1 MGIVNVTPDSF
12 SDGGE
17 AFDPAR
23 AIERA
28 WRLKEDGADI
38 LDLGGESTRPG
49 APPVGAEEELAR
61 IMPVIEGLKGIGIPL
76 SIDTYKPVVMRE
88 AVRAGVGFINDINAL
103 QAEGAVAAAAAL
115 PAAVCLMH
123 MQGEPRTMQRAP
135 SYHDVVGEVHAFLAR
150 RVAAARQAG
159 IARERLTV
167 DPGFG
172 FGKGL
177 EHNLVLLRH
186 LGRFSDLGVPIL
198 VGLSRKSMI
207 GQLTGRPVGER
218 VSGSVAAAV
227 LAVVEGARIVRVHD
241 VRATRDALAVVAAFQ
256 ETV

>member
-12 SDGGE
+12 SAGGE
-17 AFDPAR
+17 AFGPAR
-23 AIERA
+23 AVDRA
-28 WRLKEDGADI
+28 WRLKEEGADI

-61 IMPVIEGLKGIGIPL
+61 ILPVLEGLKGIGIPL

-103 QAEGAVAAAAAL
+103 QAEGAVAVAAAL

-135 SYHDVVGEVHAFLAR
+135 SYDDVVGEVHAFLAR
-150 RVAAARQAG
+150 RVAAALQAG
-159 IARERLTV
+159 IARDRLTV

-177 EHNLVLLRH
+177 EHNLALLRH
-186 LGRFSDLGVPIL
+186 LGRFADLGVPVL
-198 VGLSRKSMI
+198 AGLSRKSMI
-207 GQLTGRPVGER
+207 GQITGRPVGER
-218 VSGSVAAAV
+218 VFGSVAAAV
-227 LAVVEGARIVRVHD
+227 LAVIGGARIVRVHD